1 MSTHVTSPTM
11 DVKISLPSLNHLRAT
26 TKYNLS
32 LLLNDSN
39 ETSTAA
45 SSSPSSR
52 DCSHGFLPEGGGS
65 ESDSCT
71 NLSQSGESD
80 TSTSSPSSKGD
91 TKTHEKDMTARSE
104 AMTKD
109 QLRKERK
116 REAVRRCRKRK
127 REAALKLEAQ
137 FKFQRRRQEVLMNE
151 LSKSVKKHESDVGNG
166 VMFKSGATDISTTTP
181 MSEVDKAM
189 HEQEHSKYPMLH
201 TALREQLL
209 SAQLASFA
217 QQCQQDPDIHFATSF
232 LGMPLPLQNHCPQ
245 GSMSSGGV
253 VSFTKD
259 PIMSQKLDELSP
271 RSLGDLQSPSTAASI
286 QSNHH
291 LARMMCK
298 ELGSHQSESHSQGI
312 TLSLEKT
319 QGIPSL
325 EAPVRS
331 PHTLLLSH
339 NPLASLLAVAEQQL
353 QFISPHEQQMQS
365 IQNETTVR
373 KKKESSNPL
382 KLTEEETK
390 EAKRRE
396 RKREA
401 VRRCRLRKRQEHER
415 LQQETQKLLQQ
426 NEQLQQTLMSNPI
439 KKTKL

>member
-1 MSTHVTSPTM
+1 MSMHVTSSPTM
-11 DVKISLPSLNHLRAT
+11 DVKIGLPSLNHLRAT

-39 ETSTAA
+39 ETSSTAA
-45 SSSPSSR
+45 SSSSLGCSR
-52 DCSHGFLPEGGGS
+52 GFLPEGGGS

-71 NLSQSGESD
+71 NVSQSGESD
-80 TSTSSPSSKGD
+80 TSTSSSSSKGG
-91 TKTHEKDMTARSE
+91 TKAHEKDMTAKSE
-104 AMTKD
+104 AMTKE

-151 LSKSVKKHESDVGNG
+151 LSKSVKHESDVGND
-166 VMFKSGATDISTTTP
+166 VMFESGATEISTTTP
-181 MSEVDKAM
+181 MSEVGKAM

-232 LGMPLPLQNHCPQ
+232 LGMPLPLQNHCPH
-245 GSMSSGGV
+245 GSMSSGSV
-253 VSFTKD
+253 VSYTQD
-259 PIMSQKLDELSP
+259 PMMSQKLDELPP
-271 RSLGDLQSPSTAASI
+271 RSPGDLQSPSAAASI

-298 ELGSHQSESHSQGI
+298 KLGPHLSESHPQGI
-312 TLSLEKT
+312 ILPLEKT
-319 QGIPSL
+319 QSIPSL
-325 EAPVRS
+325 ETPLRS
-331 PHTLLLSH
+331 PQTMLLSH

-353 QFISPHEQQMQS
+353 QFISPHEQPVQF
-365 IQNETTVR
+365 IQKETTVR
-373 KKKESSNPL
+373 KKKESSNPP

-426 NEQLQQTLMSNPI
+426 NEQLQQTLMSNPV
-439 KKTKL
+439 KNTKL